1 MVYDT
6 FALPVV
12 PPFRLDLTVWALRR
26 RESNIVDRW
35 DGRQYLRVFVFN
47 NTPVKI
53 TVVSKKAMNKPQIVV
68 TLQVKAGL
76 TNRLRNDVHLL
87 IQKMLGPTIDLQSF
101 YALSS
106 KDGSLG
112 PLAQQYRG
120 VKPPRFPTIFEALI
134 NSIAC
139 QQLTLDLGILMIN
152 RLAKNFGM
160 GFTDGGITDCAFP
173 RPEDL
178 AIASESDLKKLGLS
192 HQKVHAIKE
201 LSINVANNKINL
213 TNLEE
218 LTNEEAIKFL
228 SSLHGIGRW
237 SAEYVLLRGLGR
249 VDIFPGD
256 DVGAKNNL
264 QRLFHMDNRPSYG
277 DISEMTSRWHPF
289 EGLVYFH
296 LLLDKLHTKGI
307 L

>member
-53 TVVSKKAMNKPQIVV
+53 TVVSKKAINKPQFVV
-68 TLQVKAGL
+68 TLQAKAGL
-76 TNRLRNDVHLL
+76 TDRLRKDVYLL

-101 YALSS
+101 YAISS
-106 KDGSLG
+106 KDDSLR
-112 PLAQQYRG
+112 LLTQQYRG

-160 GFTDGGITDCAFP
+160 GFTDGEITYHAFP

-178 AIASESDLKKLGLS
+178 AIASESDLKKLGFS

-249 VDIFPGD
+249 LDIFPGD

-264 QRLFHMDNRPSYG
+264 QRVFHMDKRPSYE

>member
-1 MVYDT
+1 MAYDT
-6 FALPVV
+6 FTLPVV

-26 RESNIVDRW
+26 RESNIVDKW
-35 DGRQYLRVFVFN
+35 GGRQYLRVFVFN

-53 TVVSKKAMNKPQIVV
+53 TVASKKVMNKPHLIV
-68 TLQVKAGL
+68 TSQVRAGL
-76 TNRLRNDVHLL
+76 AARLRKDVHLL

-101 YALSS
+101 YTLSS
-106 KDGSLG
+106 KNESLRL
-112 PLAQQYRG
+112 LAQRYRG

-139 QQLTLDLGILMIN
+139 QQLNLDLGILMIN
-152 RLAKNFGM
+152 RVAENFGM
-160 GFTDGGITDCAFP
+160 EFTDGGITYRAFP

-178 AIASESDLKKLGLS
+178 AIVSENDLKKLGFS
-192 HQKVHAIKE
+192 YQKVRAIKE
-201 LSINVANNKINL
+201 LSINVANNEIDL

-249 VDIFPGD
+249 VNIFPGD

-264 QRLFHMDNRPSYG
+264 QRLFHMDKRPSYE
-277 DISEMTSRWHPF
+277 DISQMTSQWHPF

-296 LLLDKLHTKGI
+296 LLLDKLHEKGV

>member
-1 MVYDT
+1 MAYDT
-6 FALPVV
+6 FTLPVV

-35 DGRQYLRVFVFN
+35 DGRQYLRVFVVN

-53 TVVSKKAMNKPQIVV
+53 TVVSKKAMNKPQLVV
-68 TLQVKAGL
+68 ALQVKTGL
-76 TNRLRNDVHLL
+76 TDRLRKDVHLL
-87 IQKMLGPTIDLQSF
+87 VQKMLGPTINLQSF

-106 KDGSLG
+106 KDDSLG

-120 VKPPRFPTIFEALI
+120 VKPPRFPTIFEALV
-134 NSIAC
+134 NSICC
-139 QQLTLDLGILMIN
+139 QQLTLDFGILMIN
-152 RLAKNFGM
+152 RLAENFGM
-160 GFTDGGITDCAFP
+160 GFTDGKITYRAFP

-178 AIASESDLKKLGLS
+178 AIASERDLKELGFS
-192 HQKVHAIKE
+192 YQKVRAIRE
-201 LSINVANNKINL
+201 LSINAANNRVDL

-228 SSLHGIGRW
+228 SSLRGIGRW

-249 VDIFPGD
+249 VDVFPGD

-264 QRLFHMDNRPSYG
+264 QRLFHTDKKPGYE
-277 DISEMTSRWHPF
+277 DIREMTFRWHPF

-296 LLLDKLHTKGI
+296 LLLDKLHAKGI

>member
-6 FALPVV
+6 FTLPVV

-26 RESNIVDRW
+26 REINIVDRW

-53 TVVSKKAMNKPQIVV
+53 TVVSKKTTNKPQIVV

-76 TNRLRNDVHLL
+76 AARLRKDVHLF

-106 KDGSLG
+106 KDDSLR
-112 PLAQQYRG
+112 LLEQQYRG

-160 GFTDGGITDCAFP
+160 GFTDGGITYRAFP

-178 AIASESDLKKLGLS
+178 AIASEYDLKKLGLS
-192 HQKVHAIKE
+192 HQKVRAIRE

-264 QRLFHMDNRPSYG
+264 QRLFHMDKRPSYE
-277 DISEMTSRWHPF
+277 DISEITSRWHPF

-296 LLLDKLHTKGI
+296 LLLDKLHAKGI

>member
-1 MVYDT
+1 MNCDT
-6 FALPVV
+6 FILPVV

-47 NTPVKI
+47 DIPVKI
-53 TVVSKKAMNKPQIVV
+53 TVASKKVMNKPQLVV
-68 TLQVKAGL
+68 TSQVGAGPAAQ
-76 TNRLRNDVHLL
+76 LREDVHLL

-101 YALSS
+101 YTLSS
-106 KDGSLG
+106 KIDSLKF
-112 PLAQQYRG
+112 LAQRYRG

-139 QQLTLDLGILMIN
+139 QQLNLDLGILMIN
-152 RLAKNFGM
+152 RLTENFGR
-160 GFTDGGITDCAFP
+160 GFTDGGITYRAFP
-173 RPEDL
+173 GPEDL
-178 AIASESDLKKLGLS
+178 VSASESDLKKLGLS
-192 HQKVHAIKE
+192 HQKVRAIKE
-201 LSINVANNKINL
+201 LSVNVANNKIDL

-218 LTNEEAIKFL
+218 LTNAEAIQFL

-237 SAEYVLLRGLGR
+237 SAEYVILRGLGR

-264 QRLFHMDNRPSYG
+264 QRLFHMDKRPSYE
-277 DISEMTSRWHPF
+277 DIGQMTSQWHPF

-296 LLLDKLHTKGI
+296 LLLDKLHAKGI